1 MKTDCQI
8 RWKPNHVG
16 GNSPII
22 IYMCVHAH
30 TSQHQHEVFPIILS
44 NKWEGPEEAK
54 GYIDPGLG
62 VCRDKVEGLKRLR
75 M

>member
-1 MKTDCQI
+1 MRKDCQI

-54 GYIDPGLG
+54 G
-62 VCRDKVEGLKRLR
+62 
-75 M
+75 